1 MPCQENTHKS
11 DAEKDSEKLN
21 FDALQRANIQR
32 VFNERNPVRRVAAI
46 EDLYAPE
53 PILYEPVGIVRGREG
68 VAKAAGD
75 LLERFGPQFA
85 LVPDGSALGHDGLG
99 VLRWHATGGPP
110 GLAGLDIAEVV
121 DGRIHRLWV
130 MLQT

>member
-1 MPCQENTHKS
+1 MS
-11 DAEKDSEKLN
+11 DAKNDSVMVD
-21 FDALQRANIQR
+21 FDALLRANIGR
-32 VFNERNPVRRVAAI
+32 VFNERNPLRRVAAI
-46 EDLYAPE
+46 EDLYTPA

-85 LVPDGSALGHDGLG
+85 LVPDGRALGHDGLG
-99 VLRWHATGGPP
+99 VLRWRATGGPP
-110 GLAGLDIAEVV
+110 GRAGLDIAEVV